1 MLNLLRKELRL
12 AVHPT
17 SWIFLGL
24 SLMLLIPSYP
34 YYVAFFYTGLGIFF
48 TCLSA
53 RENQDISYMLLLPL
67 PKHDVVRARFVSSV
81 LMELLQVA
89 TAAFTLVL
97 HHFLIQT
104 SNPVG
109 MDANIA
115 LLGLALVELGLF
127 NLVFFP
133 LYYKN
138 PQKVGVPF
146 LIAGIAVFLYIFVA
160 EAAAHVVPFVQD
172 VLDTP
177 DPAHLSDKIA
187 VLVIGLLLFAIE
199 TFAAQRISEKRFK
212 KEDC

>member
-1 MLNLLRKELRL
+1 
-12 AVHPT
+12 
-17 SWIFLGL
+17 
-24 SLMLLIPSYP
+24 
-34 YYVAFFYTGLGIFF
+34 
-48 TCLSA
+48 
-53 RENQDISYMLLLPL
+53 MLLLPL

-146 LIAGIAVFLYIFVA
+146 LIADIAVFLYIFVV
-160 EAAAHVVPFVQD
+160 EAAAHVVPFVRD

-199 TFAAQRISEKRFK
+199 TFAAQRISEKRFE